1 MPVCPECGEEV
12 ALGEHTCGACGADV
26 PPTRHRRLYLVS
38 AAALAAIVV
47 VAALLHSFLET
58 RIVRSPTEFLPASTH
73 AVIDLDV
80 RPGSP
85 AMLRIES
92 AWQESDAEILAG
104 RAVELAQ
111 WVFDWTGLQIDLSED
126 TSSWFGGEVLVAS
139 IAPSRLQ
146 TLTPRSVV
154 LIARA
159 TDLRRARRDLDQSV
173 AELAREGG
181 WGRSVLRAKGHTIVL
196 WGHPNDRS
204 EIAYAALD
212 GCVLLSAS
220 EDLVQLCIETAEGS
234 SQRLTESAEFK
245 EATRSL
251 PADAFLWCYASAPD
265 LIHTARTLL
274 PELRRGWLGVA
285 RAFLGQSASPRGEMD
300 AGGAGTSPGSV
311 ALALTPEG
319 DGLRLHANYWAGPGK
334 APASLSPESAKL
346 LDLVPRG
353 AVAFALVRGLPD
365 LVSPLLVKSDRL
377 PKHRAF
383 LPFLFWD
390 PMGFLL
396 REGDLPEAVLV
407 TVLPKDGEAGQVA
420 IAAALSGP
428 AAAET
433 ARRLQHLMPQA
444 KTGVVQDAQV
454 FATDTEALR
463 QIQEAAADE
472 AARLDISTQSD
483 VRLQA
488 WARPGEVW
496 PALGKIGDAG
506 FQVRDNATG
515 AQIELSVKAEP
526 RHLLGGR

>member
-1 MPVCPECGEEV
+1 MPVCPECGEDV
-12 ALGEHTCGACGADV
+12 ALGENTCGACGADV
-26 PPTRHRRLYLVS
+26 PPTRPRRLYLVS
-38 AAALAAIVV
+38 AAALAAIVLA
-47 VAALLHSFLET
+47 AALLHSFLET
-58 RIVRSPTEFLPASTH
+58 RIVRSPTDFLPASTY

-80 RPGSP
+80 RPGSH

-111 WVFDWTGLQIDLSED
+111 WALDWTGLQLDLSED
-126 TSSWFGGEVLVAS
+126 ASSWFGGEVLVAS
-139 IAPSRLQ
+139 IAPSRLR
-146 TLTPRSVV
+146 TLTPRSAV
-154 LIARA
+154 LIVRA

-173 AELAREGG
+173 AELAREGE
-181 WGRSVLRAKGHTIVL
+181 WERSVLRAEGHTIIV
-196 WGHPNDRS
+196 WGHPDDRS
-204 EIAYAALD
+204 DIAYAALD

-220 EDLVQLCIETAEGS
+220 EDLVELCIQTAES
-234 SQRLTESAEFK
+234 PSRRLTESAEFK

-265 LIHTARTLL
+265 LIRTARTLL
-274 PELRRGWLGVA
+274 PELRRGWLGLA
-285 RAFLGQSASPRGEMD
+285 RAFLGQSMSSHGEMG
-300 AGGAGTSPGSV
+300 AGGAGTPPSSV

-334 APASLSPESAKL
+334 APSALSPESAKL

-365 LVSPLLVKSDRL
+365 LVSPLLPKPDLL
-377 PKHRAF
+377 PQRRAF

-407 TVLPKDGEAGQVA
+407 TVLPKDGKAREVA
-420 IAAALSGP
+420 IATALSGP
-428 AAAET
+428 GTAET
-433 ARRLQHLMPQA
+433 ARRLQQLMPQV
-444 KTGVVQDAQV
+444 KTGIVRDAQV
-454 FATDTEALR
+454 FATDAEALR
-463 QIQEAAADE
+463 QIQEAAEDE
-472 AARLDISTQSD
+472 AARLDISTQPD

-488 WARPGEVW
+488 WARPGELW
-496 PALGKIGDAG
+496 PALGKIGDAE

-515 AQIELSVKAEP
+515 AQMELSVKAEP
-526 RHLLGGR
+526 RYLLGGR